1 MVESQLSMKEVKKV
15 QIGEI
20 TEAITQMTG
29 SAIVIRNQFVLGFGT
44 DLASIASNLTKLEQE
59 MQRKK
64 LLN

>member
-1 MVESQLSMKEVKKV
+1 
-15 QIGEI
+15 
-20 TEAITQMTG
+20 MTG
-29 SAIVIRNQFVLGFGT
+29 SVIVIRNQFVLGFGT